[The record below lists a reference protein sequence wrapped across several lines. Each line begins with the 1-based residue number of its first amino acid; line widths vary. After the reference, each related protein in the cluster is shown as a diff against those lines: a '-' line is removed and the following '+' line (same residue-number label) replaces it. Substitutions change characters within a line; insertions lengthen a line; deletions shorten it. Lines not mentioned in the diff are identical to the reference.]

1 MSETIEGKARLPW
14 QAPALETLTVKET
27 MDEGGLWAF
36 TPKDDFYQRS
46 LLLDS

>member
-1 MSETIEGKARLPW
+1 MSETSNDKSKLPW
-14 QAPALETLTVKET
+14 DAPALETLPVKDT
-27 MDEGGLWAF
+27 MDDGSVWGF